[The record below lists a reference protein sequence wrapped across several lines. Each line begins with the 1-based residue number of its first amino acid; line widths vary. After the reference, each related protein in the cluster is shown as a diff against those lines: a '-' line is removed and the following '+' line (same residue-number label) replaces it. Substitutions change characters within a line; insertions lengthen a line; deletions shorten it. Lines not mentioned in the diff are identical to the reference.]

1 MSRVAV
7 VGAGWAGL
15 AAAVELAHAGHEVDV
30 HEAAR
35 QAGGRARRVV
45 MDGSALDNGQHI
57 LLGAYRETLRLI
69 SLVGGKESELLLRL
83 PLELAYPGKF
93 ALTAS
98 RVLPA
103 PLHLLSGL
111 IGAAGLS
118 GIEKIAAM
126 RFMATLTI
134 RGFRI
139 VPDISVSALLDQQHQ
154 PLRVRKYLWE
164 PLCIAALNTA
174 AQVASAQ
181 VFATVLADSFMR
193 RRSDS
198 DLLIPRVDL
207 SALFPDLA
215 LAYLKT
221 KGARFFLG
229 AGVARLTG
237 SRAGI
242 ALESTKGSQEYRTA
256 ICAIPPGR
264 ANAIIEWGASDGSRV
279 RRQLSAFDYEPIV
292 TCYLR
297 YPPGVALPRPMIG
310 LEGPVGQWAFDR
322 GALGGDAGLLAVVV
336 SAAGQLHGLEA
347 AALACDIDAELRQT
361 MPGLPNPLSHRV
373 ITEKRATF
381 RCSPGLERPATDT
394 PLAGL
399 FLAGDHMTTG
409 YPATLEGA
417 IRSGVAAACAAAR
430 FAAQG

>member
-15 AAAVELAHAGHEVDV
+15 AAAVELAHSGHEVDV

-35 QAGGRARRVV
+35 QTGGRARRVV

-57 LLGAYRETLRLI
+57 LLGAYRETLRMI
-69 SLVGGKESELLLRL
+69 SLAGGKESELLLRL
-83 PLELAYPGKF
+83 PLELAYPGEF
-93 ALTAS
+93 VLRAS

-111 IGAAGLS
+111 IGAVGLS
-118 GIEKIAAM
+118 GSEKIAAV
-126 RFMATLTI
+126 RFMAALTI
-134 RGFRI
+134 RRFRI
-139 VPDISVSALLDQQHQ
+139 VPDINVSALLDQQRQ
-154 PLRVRKYLWE
+154 PLRLRKYLWE
-164 PLCIAALNTA
+164 PLCIAALNTD
-174 AQVASAQ
+174 AQAASAQ

-215 LAYLKT
+215 LAYLER
-221 KGARFFLG
+221 KGARLFLG

-237 SRAGI
+237 GGAGM
-242 ALESTKGSQEYRTA
+242 ALETTTGSQEYRA
-256 ICAIPPGR
+256 VICAIPPGR
-264 ANAIIEWGASDGSRV
+264 ANAIIDWGTSDGTRV
-279 RRQLSAFDYEPIV
+279 REQLTAFNYEPIV

-310 LEGPVGQWAFDR
+310 LEGPIGQWAFDR

-336 SAAGQLHGLEA
+336 SAAGQLHGLGA
-347 AALACDIDAELRQT
+347 ASLASDIDAELRQV
-361 MPGLPNPLSHRV
+361 MPSLPNPLSHRV

-381 RCSPGLERPATDT
+381 RCSPGLERPAVET

-399 FLAGDHMTTG
+399 FLAGDHMTSG

-417 IRSGVAAACAAAR
+417 IRSGVAAAAAAAR
-430 FAAQG
+430 FAARG